1 MAERRHVRSVRRPR
15 PRRRPAARRAHLEG
29 LASLVEEGKL
39 RVHVGEA
46 LPLDDANRAHEL
58 LAREGA
64 TGKIVLTP

>member
-1 MAERRHVRSVRRPR
+1 M
-15 PRRRPAARRAHLEG
+15 
-29 LASLVEEGKL
+29 
-39 RVHVGEA
+39 HVGEA